1 MAPSIA
7 LEQRQREKEASREAD
22 EQALADGA
30 SPREIEAKNAFLVAN
45 RTIVHWGRSKP
56 L

>member
-1 MAPSIA
+1 MPTLNV

-22 EQALADGA
+22 EQALAEGV
-30 SPREIEAKNAFLVAN
+30 SPRDIDAKNAFLRAD

>member
-1 MAPSIA
+1 MNP
-7 LEQRQREKEASREAD
+7 EQRQREKDASRQAD
-22 EQALADGA
+22 EQALANGA
-30 SPREIEAKNAFLVAN
+30 SHAEIEAKNAFIRAD